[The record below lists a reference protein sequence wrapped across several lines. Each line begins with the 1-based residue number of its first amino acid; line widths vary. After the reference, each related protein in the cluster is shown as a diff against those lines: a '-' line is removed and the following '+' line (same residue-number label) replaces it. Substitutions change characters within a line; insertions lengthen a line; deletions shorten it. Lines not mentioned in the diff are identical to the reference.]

1 MTQRFVVT
9 NQDGHYYS
17 KQKLWTDGR
26 DPARVYCTAHRDEAL
41 NTLLEINAKDIE
53 LRGQVVAVELNARNL
68 PILEISDVPLPEPE
82 PAPEPVE
89 DAAATLELEAP
100 VNEEIPSGSSA
111 SHDEDKLS
119 STA

>member
-26 DPARVYCTAHRDEAL
+26 DPARVYCPAHKDEAL

-53 LRGQVVAVELNARNL
+53 LRGQVLAVELNSRKL
-68 PILEISDVPLPEPE
+68 PILEISDVPLP
-82 PAPEPVE
+82 APEPVSELIE
-89 DAAATLELEAP
+89 DAETALDLEATVDEKIAP
-100 VNEEIPSGSSA
+100 DISANDSG
-111 SHDEDKLS
+111 DELS
-119 STA
+119 TTA